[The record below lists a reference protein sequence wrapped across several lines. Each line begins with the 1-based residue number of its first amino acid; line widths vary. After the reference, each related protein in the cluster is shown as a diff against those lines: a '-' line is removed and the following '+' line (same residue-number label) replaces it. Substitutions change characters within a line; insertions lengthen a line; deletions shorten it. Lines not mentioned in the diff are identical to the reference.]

1 MKERDVRYE
10 KLARL
15 EKDRGINVFGH
26 RLEKVIPIAEIR
38 KHEDGAQVEAVG
50 RLYAKRAHGKL
61 TFGDIRDWSG
71 RIQIALEK
79 PVLGSESYNLFR
91 KYADIGD
98 VIWVKGELFH
108 TQRGELTIAVK
119 EWKWMTKSL
128 RPLPEKW
135 HGLRDVELRS
145 RHRYLDLIMNPES
158 MNTFM
163 LRSKIITAIRKFLYD
178 RGFIEV
184 ETPVLQP
191 IYGGAS
197 ARPFITHHNALDIDL
212 YLRIAPELYLKRL
225 IVGGFPKVFEMGK
238 NFRNEGV
245 DSMHNPEFSMMEL
258 YQAYA
263 DYNDIMD
270 LVEDLLVYL
279 VETLEISQPIHWL
292 GKEVYVKKPFPRIP
306 YKDSFAHFTSGEITW
321 EMINT
326 EEKAKEIFEK
336 LGLEMKKPP
345 LWINYVQEIFDSIVQ
360 PKIVDPTFIIDY
372 PLEISPLAKKKK
384 DDPNFVERFELFVA
398 GVELANAF
406 SELQDPRDQL
416 ERFKKQV
423 EARKQGDDEAMS
435 DIDEDY
441 IIALE
446 YGLPPTGGL
455 GIGIDR
461 LVMFLTGKDSIRDVI
476 LFPLLRPKKISDTDL
491 GEEGPEE

>member
-1 MKERDVRYE
+1 VKERDVRYE
-10 KLARL
+10 KLERL
-15 EKDRGINVFGH
+15 EKDRDIDVFGH
-26 RLEKVIPIAEIR
+26 RLDKVVPIAEIR
-38 KHEDGAQVEAVG
+38 KLEDGTEVEAVG
-50 RLYAKRAHGKL
+50 RLHAKRAHGKL

-79 PVLGSESYNLFR
+79 PVLGSEAYNLFR

-98 VIWVKGELFH
+98 TIWVKGELFH

-145 RHRYLDLIMNPES
+145 RHRYLDLIMNPDS
-158 MNTFM
+158 MKTFM
-163 LRSKIITAIRKFLYD
+163 LRSQIITAIRKFLYD

-238 NFRNEGV
+238 NFRNEGI

-263 DYNDIMD
+263 DYTDIMN
-270 LVEDLLVYL
+270 LVEDLFVYL
-279 VETLEISQPIHWL
+279 VETLEIPQPIKWL

-306 YKDSFAHFTSGEITW
+306 YKEAFAHFTDGKITW
-321 EMINT
+321 DMIDT
-326 EEKAKEIFEK
+326 EEKAKKVFED

-345 LWINYVQEIFDSIVQ
+345 VWINYVQEIFDSIVQ
-360 PKIVDPTFIIDY
+360 PKIVNPTFIIDY

-423 EARKQGDDEAMS
+423 EARRQGDDEAMAE
-435 DIDEDY
+435 IDEDY

-455 GIGIDR
+455 GVGIDR

-476 LFPLLRPKKISDTDL
+476 LFPLLRPKKISDADL
-491 GEEGPEE
+491 GESEEE

>member
-1 MKERDVRYE
+1 MKERDVRYQ
-10 KLARL
+10 KLERL
-15 EKDRGINVFGH
+15 EKDRKIDVFGH
-26 RLEKVIPIAEIR
+26 RLENVVPIAEIR
-38 KHEDGAQVEAVG
+38 KLEEGTEVEAVG
-50 RLYAKRAHGKL
+50 RLRAKRTHGKL
-61 TFGDIRDWSG
+61 TFGDIRDHSD

-91 KYADIGD
+91 KYADVGD
-98 VIWVKGELFH
+98 IIYVRGTLFY
-108 TQRGELTIAVK
+108 TQRGELTIAVE

-135 HGLRDVELRS
+135 HGLKDVELRS
-145 RHRYLDLIMNPES
+145 RHRYLDLIMNPEA
-158 MNTFM
+158 MDTFM

-197 ARPFITHHNALDIDL
+197 ARPFVTHHNALDIDL

-238 NFRNEGV
+238 NFRNEGI

-263 DYNDIMD
+263 DYTDIMK
-270 LVEDLLVYL
+270 LVEDLIIYV
-279 VETLEISQPIHWL
+279 VETLEIPQPIHWL
-292 GKEVYVKKPFPRIP
+292 GKEIYVSSPFPRIT
-306 YKDSFAHFTSGEITW
+306 YKDAFSHFTNGEITW
-321 EMINT
+321 DMINT
-326 EEKAKEIFEK
+326 EGKARDVFEK
-336 LGLEMKKPP
+336 LGLEMNKPKT
-345 LWINYVQEIFDSIVQ
+345 WMNYVQEIFDSVVQ
-360 PKIVDPTFIIDY
+360 PKIVNPTFIIDY
-372 PLEISPLAKKKK
+372 PLEISPLAKRKK
-384 DDPNFVERFELFVA
+384 DDPNWVERFELFVA
-398 GVELANAF
+398 GVEMANAF
-406 SELQDPRDQL
+406 SELQDPREQL

-423 EARKQGDDEAMS
+423 EARRKGDDEAIAE
-435 DIDEDY
+435 IDEDY

-455 GIGIDR
+455 GVGIDR
-461 LVMFLTGKDSIRDVI
+461 LVMFLTSKNTIRDVI
-476 LFPLLRPKKISDTDL
+476 LFPLLRPKKISDIDL
-491 GEEGPEE
+491 EEE

>member
-1 MKERDVRYE
+1 VKERDVRYE
-10 KLARL
+10 KLQWL
-15 EKDRGINVFGH
+15 EKERGIDVFGH
-26 RLEKVIPIAEIR
+26 RLDKVIPIAEVR
-38 KHEDGAQVEAVG
+38 KLEDGTEVEVVG
-50 RLYAKRAHGKL
+50 RLRAKRAHGKL
-61 TFGDIRDWSG
+61 TFGDLRDWSD

-98 VIWVKGELFH
+98 IIWVKGELFH
-108 TQRGELTIAVK
+108 TQRGELTVAVK

-145 RHRYLDLIMNPES
+145 RHRYLDLIMNPDS
-158 MNTFM
+158 MKTFM
-163 LRSKIITAIRKFLYD
+163 MRSKIITAIRKFLYD

-212 YLRIAPELYLKRL
+212 FLRIAPELYLKRL

-238 NFRNEGV
+238 NFRNEGI
-245 DSMHNPEFSMMEL
+245 DAMHNPEFSMMEL

-270 LVEDLLVYL
+270 LVEDLFVYL
-279 VETLEISQPIHWL
+279 VETLEIQQPIHWL

-306 YKDSFAHFTSGEITW
+306 YKEAFAHFTGGSITW
-321 EMINT
+321 DMIKT
-326 EEKAKEIFEK
+326 EEGAKKVFED

-345 LWINYVQEIFDSIVQ
+345 VWINYVQEIFDSVVQ
-360 PKIVDPTFIIDY
+360 PKIVNPTFIIDY

-384 DDPNFVERFELFVA
+384 DEPDFVERFELFVA

-416 ERFKKQV
+416 ARFKKQV
-423 EARKQGDDEAMS
+423 EARRQGDDEAMAE
-435 DIDEDY
+435 IDEDY

-455 GIGIDR
+455 GVGIDR
-461 LVMFLTGKDSIRDVI
+461 LIMFLTGSNTIRDVI
-476 LFPLLRPKKISDTDL
+476 LFPLLRPKKISDADL
-491 GEEGPEE
+491 GEEEEES